1 MKKPVKGLVVKDNV
15 LNQYTFY
22 KSSVQLKIFA
32 ELITKIRD
40 KPQKQIYTLEIK
52 EILSNF

>member
-1 MKKPVKGLVVKDNV
+1 MQKPIKGLVVKNNV

-32 ELITKIRD
+32 KLITKIRD
-40 KPQKQIYTLEIK
+40 TPKKEIYTLEIK
-52 EILSNF
+52 EILNNF

>member
-1 MKKPVKGLVVKDNV
+1 MKKPIKGLVVKDNV

-32 ELITKIRD
+32 ELITKIRNQ
-40 KPQKQIYTLEIK
+40 PQEQIYTLEIK
-52 EILSNF
+52 EILNNF